1 MEVFN
6 AYNILLSPTNIL
18 STLLFLTIVIAWTF
32 FKSSSLT
39 DKRDIVLFRQN
50 VFYKLFFSYVF
61 GMFYLFFV
69 EQGGDTFSYWT
80 SSGAIKKLLFHNFD
94 NFREVMT
101 NPPTMERLYGL
112 FNYHTGY
119 PYRFIYLE
127 EESLFIAKIL
137 AFFRLITFDSYF
149 ACTALFSF
157 IAANATWKIYT
168 ITSQLGI
175 FNRRLLQIFVLF
187 LPSVAFWSSGV
198 SKDTVVFVSILF
210 IIYYLYRVLKTSGS
224 LFSKIKYWWW
234 LLFFTAIIY
243 NTRPFILY
251 AMFIPLILMYSTS
264 LINKIQSFAVL
275 RLLIKSVI
283 YAGIAGAFVYVIAY
297 FSAVDL
303 LNSSDALSDA
313 MIVQQDFEQNTSVY
327 GGDDGKRYSL
337 GDIEYTP
344 VGILKVLPAS
354 IIAGIYRPFIWE
366 ALRPSFIFN
375 GIESI
380 FFIAMTAW
388 FFINKFRFRLQVI
401 QSNEILMFAVG
412 FVLVIAFMAGFTS
425 IIFGVLVR
433 IRAPLLPFLG
443 LLLSIDYKACLSLPG
458 KANHSIDT

>member
-32 FKSSSLT
+32 FKSSSLP
-39 DKRDIVLFRQN
+39 DKRDVALFRRN
-50 VFYKLFFSYVF
+50 VVYKLFFSFVF
-61 GMFYLFFV
+61 GLFYLFFV

-94 NFREVMT
+94 NFWEVMT
-101 NPPTMERLYGL
+101 NPPTTERLYGL
-112 FNYHTGY
+112 FNYNTGY

-127 EESLFIAKIL
+127 EESFFVAKIL
-137 AFFRLITFDSYF
+137 AFFRIITFDSYF
-149 ACTALFSF
+149 ACTALFAF

-175 FNRRLLQIFVLF
+175 FNRRLLPVFVLF

-210 IIYYLYRVLKTSGS
+210 IIYYLYKVLKTPGPF
-224 LFSKIKYWWW
+224 FSKLAYWWW
-234 LLFFTAIIY
+234 LLFFTVIIY
-243 NTRPFILY
+243 HTRPFILY
-251 AMFIPLILMYSTS
+251 AMLIPLILMYSTS
-264 LINKIQSFAVL
+264 IINKIQSFAIL

-283 YAGIAGAFVYVIAY
+283 YVGITGAFVYVIAY

-303 LNSSDALSDA
+303 LNSSSALSDA

-337 GDIEYTP
+337 GEIEYTP
-344 VGILKVLPAS
+344 VGILKVVPAS
-354 IIAGIYRPFIWE
+354 IIAGIYRPFLWE
-366 ALRPSFIFN
+366 ALRPSLIFN
-375 GIESI
+375 GLESV
-380 FFIAMTAW
+380 FFVALTIW
-388 FFINKFRFRLQVI
+388 FFVNKFRFRLKVI
-401 QSNEILMFAVG
+401 QSNEILMFAAG

-443 LLLSIDYKACLSLPG
+443 LILSIDYKSYMSLLI
-458 KANHSIDT
+458 KEKQESEV